1 MTKTWI
7 VYKAESM
14 DAEGWEQRRL
24 LPSNAGTEILWENWD
39 FSGKMPQIGDRTRDY
54 ENLTDPGNG
63 VTHGKDGD
71 WVVNRIEH
79 FSSFDTSD
87 RIVVCY
93 CTYSPINANW
103 QPLRQGKPVH
113 EMLGEPLPTG

>member
-24 LPSNAGTEILWENWD
+24 MPSNAGTEILWENWD

-103 QPLRQGKPVH
+103 QSLRQGKPVH
-113 EMLGEPLPTG
+113 EMLGEPLPTS

>member
-103 QPLRQGKPVH
+103 QSLRQGKPVH
-113 EMLGEPLPTG
+113 EMLGEPLPTS